1 MGKAKKGA
9 RNFVALECTVCKENN
24 KVSKENYF
32 TSKNKNNTSDR
43 LEISKYCPTCQKHT
57 VHKEK
62 K

>member
-1 MGKAKKGA
+1 MGKSKKKEA
-9 RNFVALECTVCKENN
+9 RSYVALECTP
-24 KVSKENYF
+24 
-32 TSKNKNNTSDR
+32 DR